1 MPAPSSQWQL
11 EFTREFEPGSVLFH
25 EGETGV
31 VMYVIQSGYVR
42 ITKKVSGG
50 DRVLATLG
58 PGEFLGEMS
67 LLSGHPRTASA
78 QVTEAAPAKVLELDA
93 PTFERL
99 VTSNA
104 EIAIRLMRKLA
115 SRLDSADALIE
126 ILLLNDPRA
135 RVMRAL
141 IRHARSFG
149 VASPEGTIV
158 ALSPNDIATQVNAE
172 PIVVEE
178 VLASLEHGE
187 VITRKGDHLLIEDIE
202 RLYDFLDFMETF
214 EGIN

>member
-1 MPAPSSQWQL
+1 MPPNSSQWQL
-11 EFTREFEPGSVLFH
+11 EFIRDFEPGSVLFH
-25 EGETGV
+25 EGDSGD
-31 VMYVIQSGYVR
+31 VMYVIQSGFVR

-67 LLSGHPRTASA
+67 LLSGHPRTATA
-78 QVTEAAPAKVLELDA
+78 QVIESSPAKVLELDA

-104 EIAIRLMRKLA
+104 EVAIRLMRKLA

-141 IRHARSFG
+141 IRHAKSFG

-158 ALSPNDIATQVNAE
+158 ALSPMDIATQVNAD
-172 PIVVEE
+172 PSVVDE
-178 VLASLEHGE
+178 VLASLEHGD
-187 VITRKGDHLLIEDIE
+187 VITRKDDHLVVEDIE